1 MEHED
6 ATILLTDEQGKE
18 IEFDHLLT
26 FEYEGNRYVALMPVD
41 AVEGIADDEV
51 LILRIFQKDG
61 EDILVSV
68 DNEILLEEVFN
79 EFLAIMDEEE
89 EDDSE

>member
-6 ATILLTDEQGKE
+6 ATILLTDEQGKD

-26 FEYEGNRYVALMPVD
+26 FEYEGGRYVALMPVETI
-41 AVEGIADDEV
+41 EGIAEDEV
-51 LILRIFQKDG
+51 LLLRISQKDG
-61 EDILVSV
+61 EDILVSI
-68 DNEILLEEVFN
+68 DNEVLLEEVFN

-89 EDDSE
+89 EEDSQ